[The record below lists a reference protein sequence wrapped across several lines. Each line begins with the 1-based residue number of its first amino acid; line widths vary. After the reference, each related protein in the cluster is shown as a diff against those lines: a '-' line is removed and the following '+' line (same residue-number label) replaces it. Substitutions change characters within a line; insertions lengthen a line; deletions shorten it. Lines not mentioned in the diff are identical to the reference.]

1 MMKYVF
7 VLALGGAAGYF
18 YGFTDGRT
26 HTENIVLRTV
36 AQISGKGGQF
46 MGNDVDK
53 QMERL
58 EGKAR

>member
-7 VLALGGAAGYF
+7 VLVVGVAVGYF
-18 YGFTDGRT
+18 YGFADGRVNV
-26 HTENIVLRTV
+26 ENIVLRTV